1 MALFRVKNPFVEAFQ
16 WFKNGDHPNDESHM
30 IDGPDGVP
38 FLSEGKV
45 VRRFRRPDVPG
56 DSVCN
61 SCNRRASEHGFIDD
75 GLALIPPV
83 CPGDYIANV
92 KGKYTAIKPD
102 ALLKEFEPV
111 EEGYVAAPPVIALPQ
126 HSG

>member
-45 VRRFRRPDVPG
+45 VRRFPQQGLSG
-56 DSVCN
+56 DELCKE
-61 SCNRRASEHGFIDD
+61 CNRTFVDHGFIGNDT
-75 GLALIPPV
+75 GWVILV

-92 KGKYTAIKPD
+92 KCKYTAIKPD

-126 HSG
+126 HSS